1 MLLRRR
7 PGRPTHDRL
16 HEAAVIPAP
25 LHLQGELGVDVS
37 PDEHL
42 AGGAA
47 QAAEVDILRE
57 CTRDGPLDFTL
68 DRVILMIFICLG
80 RNRI

>member
-7 PGRPTHDRL
+7 PGRPTNDRL

-25 LHLQGELGVDVS
+25 LPLQGELGVDVS

-42 AGGAA
+42 AGVAA
-47 QAAEVDILRE
+47 QAAEVDK
-57 CTRDGPLDFTL
+57 
-68 DRVILMIFICLG
+68 VIAINYINLIKLLQ
-80 RNRI
+80 